1 MRDGMA
7 IGLMVTYANLMDSI
21 KMLSFDDDA
30 AVIEQKCTCLETLEE
45 NGFNVNLIR
54 MHLNRIL
61 QLKTDHVRSGLKQAE
76 LEKEL
81 AKRESESRSMHRL
94 IEKIRSDVVK
104 LDEQINALT
113 EQSRTLVAERDQL
126 LELTVGNGH
135 EISRL
140 KNELSIVNRSQGPAR
155 EEFARVLAEPF

>member
-21 KMLSFDDDA
+21 KKLSFDDDVA
-30 AVIEQKCTCLETLEE
+30 AVEQKFTCLETLEE
-45 NGFNVNLIR
+45 NGFNVNLIQTR
-54 MHLNRIL
+54 LNRIV
-61 QLKTDHVRSGLKQAE
+61 QIKSDHARCVFKQTE

-81 AKRESESRSMHRL
+81 AKKESESMSTQSL
-94 IEKIRSDVVK
+94 IEKIRSDVAK
-104 LDEQINALT
+104 LEEQISALT
-113 EQSRTLVAERDQL
+113 EQSRTLVAERNRL

-140 KNELSIVNRSQGPAR
+140 KNELSIVNRSQGPAH